1 MTKENHCPI
10 CGGSLESGRTSFTVD
25 YTSGLVVV
33 RDVPAIVCSQCGE
46 SWIQDG
52 IAEKLENIVQEAKKN
67 HREFEVV
74 KMAA

>member
-1 MTKENHCPI
+1 MDNYKLCAI
-10 CGGSLESGRTSFTVD
+10 CGGDLESGRTSFTVD

-33 RDVPAIVCSQCGE
+33 RDVPALVCSQCGE

-52 IAEKLENIVQEAKKN
+52 IAEKLENIVEEAKRN

>member
-1 MTKENHCPI
+1 MAKENLCPI
-10 CGGSLESGRTSFTVD
+10 CGGGLESGRTSFTVD

-33 RDVPAIVCSQCGE
+33 RDVPALVCSQCGE

-52 IAEKLENIVQEAKKN
+52 IAEKLENIVQEAKRN